1 LEIIYLP
8 THQLFPEP
16 VYFTTLDKALTK
28 AELKAISKQKTTT
41 YKNIGNTTSDD
52 TYVLNHKALK
62 NFKKNI
68 FTKVMDYF
76 DKVVCTDNS
85 ITPYITQSWLNY
97 TKTNQFHHMHSH
109 ANSYVSGVYYIAA
122 DDKVDKIIFHKP
134 VGGPQ
139 RIKLNATKYNPFNS
153 QTWWYTVKTGDLVLF
168 PSHLTHGVDMK
179 KEKDTRISLS
189 FNVFFKGTIGDKR
202 QLTELIL

>member
-1 LEIIYLP
+1 MSEDTDIPEHEEANKVFSSILE
-8 THQLFPEP
+8 
-16 VYFTTLDKALTK
+16 
-28 AELKAISKQKTTT
+28 ELKNKDNKKYSIREYWAHIHE
-41 YKNIGNTTSDD
+41 KNHSTNLHHHAVVPD
-52 TYVLNHKALK
+52 LK
-62 NFKKNI
+62 NAPI
-68 FTKVMDYF
+68 F
-76 DKVVCTDNS
+76 
-85 ITPYITQSWLNY
+85 
-97 TKTNQFHHMHSH
+97 
-109 ANSYVSGVYYIAA
+109 SGVYYIAA